1 MTSIDPRLGSHHQ
14 VEGTNFFLLVGSQ
27 RSGTNFFRELLNTN
41 DQTVVHGEVLLP
53 YPHPAQWPNYL
64 RTMVSRAQPPIST
77 ADGIALVDDYLVFL
91 REDTR
96 RGWPSKASALRA
108 VGVDIKYNQL
118 RFIAPVLRDL
128 REGPFLLEYVR
139 TRGIPIVHMVRAN
152 VMHQALSIAIAERR
166 NVYHNYSG
174 RAANGQ
180 VELHVDTLLS
190 YAQWAQEETE
200 IFRRLTAG
208 MSTLEVCYEDLAE
221 ECRQAGPDGRLRIE
235 SPLLDGL
242 RKFLGVVNDWKRPT
256 SLAKVVDR
264 PYAEL
269 VANHKEVV
277 EAVNNSPFA
286 KFAAS
291 I

>member
-14 VEGTNFFLLVGSQ
+14 VEGTNFFVLVGSQ
-27 RSGTNFFRELLNTN
+27 RSGTNFLRELLNTN

-64 RTMVSRAQPPIST
+64 RTMVSRAQPPITS
-77 ADGIALVDDYLVFL
+77 ADGFALLDDYLVYL
-91 REDTR
+91 REDVR
-96 RGWPSKASALRA
+96 RGWPSKAGDLRA

-128 REGPFLLEYVR
+128 REGPFLLEYMR
-139 TRGIPIVHMVRAN
+139 KRQIPILHMVRAN

-166 NVYHNYSG
+166 NVYHNYGGKVPSG
-174 RAANGQ
+174 M
-180 VELHVDTLLS
+180 VELDVPTLLS
-190 YAQWAQEETE
+190 YAEWATEEQE
-200 IFRRLTAG
+200 IFRRSIEG
-208 MSTLEVCYEDLAE
+208 IPCFEVCYEDIAE
-221 ECRQAGPDGRLRIE
+221 ECRRASPDHRLRVE
-235 SPLLDGL
+235 SPLMDGL

-264 PYAEL
+264 PYREL
-269 VANHKEVV
+269 VSNHAQVV
-277 EAVNNSPFA
+277 EAVKNSQFA